1 MANQTLK
8 AQHQKELEGREEE
21 VEQIKTTMNK
31 KLKVLGDQI
40 EELHE
45 EKQQAVKV
53 GRVCECVCV
62 CVCVYVCVCACVRVC
77 LDKGRAKCM
86 YMYTCTILWTIEPT
100 IDEWA
105 LTCMYSIRY
114 C

>member
-8 AQHQKELEGREEE
+8 AQHQKELETREEE
-21 VEQIKTTMNK
+21 LGEIKTTMNK

-53 GRVCECVCV
+53 GNDMVGF
-62 CVCVYVCVCACVRVC
+62 
-77 LDKGRAKCM
+77 LDQLM
-86 YMYTCTILWTIEPT
+86 
-100 IDEWA
+100 
-105 LTCMYSIRY
+105 RY
-114 C
+114 PLIPGSP